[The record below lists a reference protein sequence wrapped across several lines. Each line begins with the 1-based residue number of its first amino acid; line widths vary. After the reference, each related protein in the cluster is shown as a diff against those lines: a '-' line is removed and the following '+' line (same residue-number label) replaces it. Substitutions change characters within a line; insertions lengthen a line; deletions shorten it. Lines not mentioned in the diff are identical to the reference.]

1 MPLSPV
7 TAALFDLS
15 YVQQQFPVLAARAKA
30 TPALDP
36 VCSANAQ
43 CKAQGLD
50 GACCPTTDG
59 VFLGC
64 CQTGTSTMDEWRAYT
79 LADLAS
85 KYTVRTEATLQSG
98 RAFDPF
104 VRAVLDKNAAWDL
117 ALSLPNFGPGNSRAN
132 VLFWAASRPPPQT
145 NFDLAAVA
153 TANATGRNMTLKSAC
168 AVNSACDALGTFV

>member
-1 MPLSPV
+1 M

-79 LADLAS
+79 LADLAI
-85 KYTVRTEATLQSG
+85 
-98 RAFDPF
+98 
-104 VRAVLDKNAAWDL
+104 LDKNAAWDL

-168 AVNSACDALGTFV
+168 AVNSACDALGMTGECCPNYDGAYLGCCAKISP